1 MAPKRK
7 VREEVIKTLV
17 EDVDEQEIEY
27 SAVEKPVEVSVSY
40 NRTDVEVVIPE
51 SEKVKNPGLHKV
63 VSVVKRG
70 FKFREEIVMKGSFED
85 CHKVVRELRNK
96 YGRCKKYVVNVRRA

>member
-40 NRTDVEVVIPE
+40 NRGC
-51 SEKVKNPGLHKV
+51 S
-63 VSVVKRG
+63 
-70 FKFREEIVMKGSFED
+70 
-85 CHKVVRELRNK
+85 C
-96 YGRCKKYVVNVRRA
+96 